1 MPEGLSMNKKHYFY
15 LLSVILILII
25 SASGW
30 FATVYLGNKARQEI
44 DGESRAS
51 VLTLSVYVT
60 STINAIENAV
70 KTLAFS
76 PGIPPALLSRKAQ
89 DIELANRTLDRY
101 STAFSTISYL
111 MAADGMTVASS
122 NRKDLDSLVGKSF
135 GFRPY
140 FQEAAKGQPGHYFA
154 LGMVTGKRG
163 FYASCPVQNH
173 LGKVIGVATMKKDID
188 DLEPFFSQY
197 PFCFLISPV
206 GIIFLSSIPEMKTKS
221 LWPIDPTTQ
230 EKLVTSRQFGDKVPE
245 AVLNKAIIDGMD
257 VVLGEKDYFVSRKTI
272 DPDGWSI
279 VLLSPTN
286 RIRLYRL
293 IGILVT
299 ISVNVIIVVFSGVIY
314 FTDRS
319 REAYRQNEESK
330 RLLLHSVGNGIFG
343 LDSMGQVTFV
353 NPAALRMIGFAEEE
367 ILSQNIHRLIHHTH
381 KDGSY
386 YPIEDCPMSASCT
399 HGKAFHIEQEMFW
412 RKDSSSF
419 PVEYTSVPITW
430 DGKVTGA
437 VVSFIDITDRKQAE
451 KRIRESE
458 EKFRLTFDASP
469 DAVSINRLED
479 GLYVDINEGFTRTIG
494 FAREEVIG
502 RTSLE
507 IDIWCDPDDRLK
519 MVLSLQEKGYCEN
532 LEFQFRKKDGSLITA
547 LVSGRVISLKGSP
560 HIVSITRD
568 ISDRKRME
576 VELIESRKQLSDVI
590 DFLPDAT
597 LAIDK
602 ERRIII
608 WNREIEKMTGIPA
621 SEMIGKGNYAYT
633 VPFYGE
639 ARPQLMDLIF
649 QDSRDVQAR
658 YQAFTREGDSI
669 IAEVFCHALYGNK
682 GAWVFVKAS
691 PLHDQYGNIIGAIE
705 SIRDITEH
713 KLAEEAK
720 AKFEA
725 QMQQS
730 QKFEAIATLAGGVA
744 HDFNN
749 LLMGIQGRASL
760 LSLDLGTSHPEWEHI
775 HAIEEYISR
784 AADLTR
790 QLLGLARGGK
800 YEVKPTDINELVLNS
815 STMFGRTKKEIRIHT
830 RCHPSPLVVEADRGQ
845 IEQVFLNL
853 YINAWQAMPPEGG
866 ELFLETNVVTLDE
879 SFNQSYQTKPGQYV
893 KVSITDTGTGMDE
906 ATRLRI
912 FDPFFTTKE
921 KERGTG
927 LGLASAYGII
937 KNHGGMITVYSEIGQ
952 GTTFNIYLPESDS
965 EAQQVV
971 PVTEEL
977 IRGSST
983 ILLVDDEEMILE
995 VGQALLERLGYCV
1008 LVSREG
1014 QGAVQTITD
1023 MGSEI
1028 DLVILDLVMPGMSS
1042 GTTLDRIRQI
1052 QPGMPVL
1059 LSSGYAVNGQANEI
1073 MRRGCSGFIQKP
1085 YTVAELSHK
1094 VRLVL
1099 DEKNKQYRHSEK

>member
-1 MPEGLSMNKKHYFY
+1 MNKKHYFY

-25 SASGW
+25 TASGW

-658 YQAFTREGDSI
+658 YQAFTREG
-669 IAEVFCHALYGNK
+669 E
-682 GAWVFVKAS
+682 
-691 PLHDQYGNIIGAIE
+691 
-705 SIRDITEH
+705 
-713 KLAEEAK
+713 
-720 AKFEA
+720 
-725 QMQQS
+725 
-730 QKFEAIATLAGGVA
+730 
-744 HDFNN
+744 
-749 LLMGIQGRASL
+749 
-760 LSLDLGTSHPEWEHI
+760 
-775 HAIEEYISR
+775 
-784 AADLTR
+784 
-790 QLLGLARGGK
+790 
-800 YEVKPTDINELVLNS
+800 
-815 STMFGRTKKEIRIHT
+815 
-830 RCHPSPLVVEADRGQ
+830 
-845 IEQVFLNL
+845 
-853 YINAWQAMPPEGG
+853 
-866 ELFLETNVVTLDE
+866 
-879 SFNQSYQTKPGQYV
+879 
-893 KVSITDTGTGMDE
+893 
-906 ATRLRI
+906 
-912 FDPFFTTKE
+912 
-921 KERGTG
+921 
-927 LGLASAYGII
+927 
-937 KNHGGMITVYSEIGQ
+937 
-952 GTTFNIYLPESDS
+952 ESDR
-965 EAQQVV
+965 
-971 PVTEEL
+971 
-977 IRGSST
+977 I
-983 ILLVDDEEMILE
+983 DDRPT
-995 VGQALLERLGYCV
+995 G
-1008 LVSREG
+1008 
-1014 QGAVQTITD
+1014 
-1023 MGSEI
+1023 
-1028 DLVILDLVMPGMSS
+1028 
-1042 GTTLDRIRQI
+1042 
-1052 QPGMPVL
+1052 
-1059 LSSGYAVNGQANEI
+1059 
-1073 MRRGCSGFIQKP
+1073 
-1085 YTVAELSHK
+1085 
-1094 VRLVL
+1094 
-1099 DEKNKQYRHSEK
+1099 